1 MGLGSSLKK
10 VTKSVKKAWKNSI
23 GKAWNEIDDFA
34 IPVLA
39 GGAIGALTGGLGAF
53 AAGSLFGAT
62 GVSVAGAATSGAI
75 AGGVGGFSQG
85 HAAVQAEK
93 AADDAERAAR
103 QQEIMANAAPTT
115 IQAPG
120 SMMAQADT
128 PGSNAGTQARRR
140 YSVDKTTNSGMGL
153 SRLGSGRSSKRKTLA

>member
-1 MGLGSSLKK
+1 MGFG
-10 VTKSVKKAWKNSI
+10 KSFKKAWKKSV
-23 GKAWNEIDDFA
+23 GKVWNEIDDYA

-39 GGAIGALTGGLGAF
+39 GAAIGALTGGVGA
-53 AAGSLFGAT
+53 
-62 GVSVAGAATSGAI
+62 VAFDSSFWGGAALG
-75 AGGVGGFSQG
+75 GGVGALSGGQSG

-115 IQAPG
+115 MQAPG
-120 SMMAQADT
+120 TMMAQADT

-140 YSVDKTTNSGMGL
+140 YSVNKTTNSGMGL
-153 SRLGSGRSSKRKTLA
+153 SRLGSGSNSKRKTLA